1 MTVAAGQ
8 ERVPSG
14 QGTFFDSRFLGLYAG
29 PIMSDPTTALVELVA
44 NSWDAYATKVEITW
58 PDRETGDVFQ
68 ILDNGIGMTPAE
80 FELRWRTIY
89 YDRSTRQG
97 LTVQPPPEL
106 PNVPVRHVYGR
117 NGKGR
122 TAGFQ
127 FSSAYRVRTWRDGH
141 EASFLVEQGATDPI
155 DPELEEERDNVEG
168 HGTHISGTET
178 GHILMSAEQA
188 RAALSTRFLSDPAF
202 SVAVNGVQVT
212 FNDVPV
218 QCLAEMDVVVPAF
231 GTAHIRVIDS
241 QTSDRTV
248 KQHGIAWWV
257 NRRLVG
263 QIGWRGSDQEK
274 VIDGRTEEAK
284 RFTFIVQADFLE
296 SSIEADWSDFKDDD
310 AAWKATQ
317 PLVQAAVRETFGL
330 FTVARR
336 AETRASVRKVYHHQV
351 EAMPLASRSRWE
363 KFLEQVV
370 VQCPGMGER
379 QITQLMGILAT
390 LETSQSQYALLQKL
404 HGFKADEFDQW
415 NSVLESWTV
424 QAATLALDVIRDRL
438 RLIEEIRIRAADP
451 NSNEVQQLQP
461 LFESGLWIFGPQF
474 EAMEFTS
481 NQSMNSVVKKIYG
494 SDLKGSGNRPDFAI
508 TPDSTVGCYSMP
520 SWDKDFTENGT
531 STLVIV
537 ELKRPGVQI
546 GSEEKGQVWK
556 YVRELMGLGLV
567 TEATK
572 VTGFVLGDRIHPQ
585 ETGEITHG
593 KNVIVYPM
601 LYSTFVNKAAARML
615 TLHAKLRDSPMV
627 KAAIE
632 EFSKPPI
639 LPVQTSLKLVTE
651 PRGGRKAKASP
662 PPSSPESQEA
672 PASL

>member
-1 MTVAAGQ
+1 MT
-8 ERVPSG
+8 PSG

-58 PDRETGDVFQ
+58 PDRKTGDVFQ
-68 ILDNGIGMTPAE
+68 ILDNGIGMTPSE
-80 FELRWRTIY
+80 FEQRWRTIY
-89 YDRSTRQG
+89 YDRASRQG
-97 LTVQPPPEL
+97 LTVNAPPEI
-106 PNVPVRHVYGR
+106 PNGPVRHVYGR

-127 FSSAYRVRTWRDGH
+127 FSSSYRVRTWRDGH
-141 EASFLVEQGATDPI
+141 EATFVVKQGVTDPI
-155 DPELEEERDNVEG
+155 DPKLEKERDGVEG
-168 HGTHISGTET
+168 HGTHLSGIDTS
-178 GHILMSAEQA
+178 HILMSAEQA
-188 RAALSTRFLSDPAF
+188 RSELSTRFLTDPAF
-202 SVAVNGVQVT
+202 SVSVNGVQVT
-212 FNDVPV
+212 FNDVPIE
-218 QCLAEMDVVVPAF
+218 CLVEMDVVVPDF
-231 GTAHIRVIDS
+231 GTAHIKVIDS
-241 QTSDRTV
+241 QTSDRTA

-274 VIDGRTEEAK
+274 VVDGRTEEAK

-296 SSIEADWSDFKDDD
+296 HSIEADWSDFKDNN

-317 PLVQAAVRETFGL
+317 PLVQAAVREKFGL
-330 FTVARR
+330 FTAERR
-336 AETRASVRKVYHHQV
+336 AETSAYVRNTYRHQV

-390 LETSQSQYALLQKL
+390 LETSESQYAILEKL
-404 HGFKADEFDQW
+404 HGFNSDEFEEW
-415 NSVLESWTV
+415 NSILESWTIHT
-424 QAATLALDVIRDRL
+424 AKLALDVIRDRL
-438 RLIEEIRIRAADP
+438 RLIEEIRARAADP

-461 LFESGLWIFGPQF
+461 LFKSGLWIFGPQF

-494 SDLKGSGNRPDFAI
+494 SDLKGSSNRPDFAI

-520 SWDKDFTENGT
+520 AWDKDFTENGT
-531 STLVIV
+531 GTLVIV

-546 GSEEKGQVWK
+546 GSEEKAQVWK
-556 YVRELMGLGLV
+556 YVRELKELGLV
-567 TEATK
+567 TEITN
-572 VTGFVLGDRIHPQ
+572 VIGFVLGDRIHPQ
-585 ETGEITHG
+585 ETDESTQG
-593 KNVIVYPM
+593 KNVVIYPM
-601 LYSTFVNKAAARML
+601 LYTTFVNKAKARML
-615 TLHAKLRDSPMV
+615 TLHAKLLDSPMM

-632 EFSKPPI
+632 EFSKPPVVPI
-639 LPVQTSLKLVTE
+639 QTSLKLIVE
-651 PRGGRKAKASP
+651 PKKGRKAKAP
-662 PPSSPESQEA
+662 LPSTSERQEA
-672 PASL
+672 PVSP